1 MKTFQIAHFVAA
13 LSFLKPTAVD
23 GRFFSCGITNIEDE
37 NVADVAGN
45 LWTYKLGQ
53 FQSDSQGSFPQKVG
67 NSEYGEL
74 RKFPLLYGGNHWD
87 HGSFMYYV
95 ISNKNGDY
103 IKLYYT
109 STNGDVE
116 CDIYGP

>member
-95 ISNKNGDY
+95 ISNKKDR
-103 IKLYYT
+103 K
-109 STNGDVE
+109 SVV
-116 CDIYGP
+116 